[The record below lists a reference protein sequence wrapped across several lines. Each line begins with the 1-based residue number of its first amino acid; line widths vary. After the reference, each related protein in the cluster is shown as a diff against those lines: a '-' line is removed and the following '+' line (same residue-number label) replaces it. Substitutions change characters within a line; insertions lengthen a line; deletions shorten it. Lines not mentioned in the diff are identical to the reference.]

1 MPLDNMLV
9 AVFLNPCM
17 VERKRPETSSKVW
30 QEEESAVEVVAGS
43 RTRSASIEMPV
54 ARMREMRA
62 A

>member
-17 VERKRPETSSKVW
+17 VERRRPETSSKVW
-30 QEEESAVEVVAGS
+30 QEESAVEVVAGS
-43 RTRSASIEMPV
+43 RTRSASIEMLV